1 MNVNLL
7 LPEGQAAPE
16 RMLNLSRDLLIDD
29 LELNALLEGISGG
42 DGAVEASL
50 RRTMFAPLHEPK
62 LVEYRQEVLK
72 DVMAHPAEVKSLYDI
87 CLEAEKR
94 RKAADYWKTNYYLT
108 NTFTGAIDYILNFTK
123 MLLSLRQLA
132 EEYQPKFRSEG
143 FLSLF
148 RTLREELS
156 DEYLK
161 SIRDELSDVH
171 LSDGV
176 FMSAGLD
183 SHLQTVGYRMH
194 RREKKLFSF
203 DRFRGQS
210 YQLQQGDDATGTD
223 ITNRY
228 NRAIN
233 EVTNALAQSA
243 EYLAAFFD
251 GLRGQLAFYIGCLNF
266 MEAMKNAGMPVC
278 LPEVTGAETASRRY
292 TELYDVSLVFLKKT
306 AVTGNTLDARDK
318 KLYIVTGANKGGKTT
333 FLRSVGQAQLMAQCG
348 MPVAA
353 AACTVPVRGAIF
365 THFKREEDKWMKSG
379 KLDEELE
386 RMSKI
391 ADYLHPGDM
400 LMFNEAFSSTNEREG
415 SEIARQITDALTE
428 SGVEVFF
435 VSHQHAYA
443 SAYQERAEVQFLRA
457 ERLDDG
463 SRTYRLLP
471 GEPLET
477 AYGEDLYQRIFG
489 VD

>member
-16 RMLNLSRDLLIDD
+16 RMLNLARDALIDD
-29 LELNALLEGISGG
+29 LELGAMLDSVSDG
-42 DGAVEASL
+42 DGTIEAAL
-50 RRTMFAPLHEPK
+50 RRALFAPLRDPK
-62 LVEYRQEVLK
+62 LVEYRHAVLR
-72 DVMAHPAEVKSLYDI
+72 DAMAHPEEVKSLYDI

-94 RKAADYWKTNYYLT
+94 RRQADYWKTNYYLT

-123 MLLSLRQLA
+123 TLLSLRQLA
-132 EEYQPKFRSEG
+132 EEYQPMFRSEG

-156 DEYLK
+156 DDYLNR
-161 SIRDELSDVH
+161 IRSELGDVH

-176 FMSAGLD
+176 FMSVGLD
-183 SHLQTVGYRMH
+183 SHLQTVDYKMH
-194 RREKKLFSF
+194 RKEKKLFSF

-210 YQLQQGDDATGTD
+210 YTLQRGDDTTGTD

-243 EYLAAFFD
+243 EYLASFFD
-251 GLRGQLAFYIGCLNF
+251 GLRSQLAFYMGCLNF
-266 MEAMKNAGMPVC
+266 LDRMREFKMPVC
-278 LPEVTGAETASRRY
+278 IPAVTGAETDSRKY
-292 TELYDVSLVFLKKT
+292 EDLYDISLAFLKNT
-306 AVTGNTLDARDK
+306 AVTGNTLNAKHK

-353 AACTVPVRGAIF
+353 AECTVPVRGCLF
-365 THFKREEDKWMKSG
+365 THFKREEDRWMKSG

-400 LMFNEAFSSTNEREG
+400 VMFNEAFSSTNEREG
-415 SEIARQITDALTE
+415 SEIARQITEALTE

-443 SAYQERAEVQFLRA
+443 SSYTDREDVQFLRA

-463 SRTYRLLP
+463 RRTYRLLP

-477 AYGEDLYQRIFG
+477 AFGEDLYRRIFG
-489 VD
+489 AS

>member
-7 LPEGQAAPE
+7 TPAGQAAPE
-16 RMLNLSRDLLIDD
+16 RMLNLSRDALIND
-29 LELNALLEGISGG
+29 LELDALLEGVSNG
-42 DGAVEASL
+42 DSVIEAAL
-50 RRTMFAPLHEPK
+50 RRALFAPLHDPK
-62 LVEYRQEVLK
+62 LVEYRHAVLQ
-72 DVMAHPAEVKSLYDI
+72 DAMEHPTELKTLYDI
-87 CLEAEKR
+87 SLEAEKR
-94 RKAADYWKTNYYLT
+94 RKAADYWRTNYYLT

-123 MLLSLRQLA
+123 TLLSLRQLA
-132 EEYQPKFRSEG
+132 EQYLTTFRSEG

-156 DEYLK
+156 DEYLNQVR
-161 SIRDELSDVH
+161 SELGDMH

-176 FMSAGLD
+176 LMSAGLD
-183 SHLQTVGYRMH
+183 SHLQTVNYQMH
-194 RREKKLFSF
+194 KKEKKLFSL
-203 DRFRGQS
+203 DRFKGQS
-210 YQLQQGDDATGTD
+210 YQLQKGDDATGTD

-251 GLRGQLAFYIGCLNF
+251 GLRGQLAFYMGCLNF
-266 MEAMKNAGMPVC
+266 MERMRESGMPVC
-278 LPEVTGAETASRRY
+278 IPEVTGAETDSRKY
-292 TELYDVSLVFLKKT
+292 EELYDISLVFLKKT
-306 AVTGNTLDARDK
+306 AVKGNTLDAAHK

-333 FLRSVGQAQLMAQCG
+333 FLRSLGQAQLMAQCG

-353 AACTVPVRGAIF
+353 KSCTFPVRGNLF

-391 ADYLHPGDM
+391 ADYLHPGD
-400 LMFNEAFSSTNEREG
+400 LIMFNEAFSSTNEREG

-443 SAYQERAEVQFLRA
+443 SAYQERADVQFLRA

-463 SRTYRLLP
+463 SRTFRLLP
-471 GEPLET
+471 GAPLET
-477 AYGEDLYQRIFG
+477 AFGEDLYQRIFG
-489 VD
+489 EG

>member
-16 RMLNLSRDLLIDD
+16 RMLNLSRDALIDD
-29 LELNALLEGISGG
+29 LELGTLLENISDG
-42 DGAVEASL
+42 DGVIEASL
-50 RRTMFAPLHEPK
+50 RRALFAPLHDPK
-62 LVEYRQEVLK
+62 LVEYRHEVLK
-72 DVMAHPAEVKSLYDI
+72 DVMAHPEAVKSLYAI

-123 MLLSLRQLA
+123 TLLSLRQLA
-132 EEYQPKFRSEG
+132 EEYQPEFRSEG

-156 DEYLK
+156 DEYLNR
-161 SIRDELSDVH
+161 IQNELSGIH

-176 FMSAGLD
+176 FLSAGLD
-183 SHLQTVGYRMH
+183 SHLQTVDYKMH

-203 DRFRGQS
+203 DRFKGQS
-210 YQLQQGDDATGTD
+210 YQLQKDDDVTGTD

-251 GLRGQLAFYIGCLNF
+251 GLRGQLGFYMGCLNF
-266 MEAMKNAGMPVC
+266 LQRMQELGMPVC
-278 LPEVTGAETASRRY
+278 IPKVTGADADSRSY
-292 TELYDVSLVFLKKT
+292 ENLCDISLAFLKKS
-306 AVTGNTLDARDK
+306 AVTGNTLDAQHK

-333 FLRSVGQAQLMAQCG
+333 FLRSVGQAQIMAQCG

-353 AACTVPVRGAIF
+353 ADCTVPVRGTLF

-415 SEIARQITDALTE
+415 SEIARQITDALTV

-443 SAYQERAEVQFLRA
+443 SAYKERADVQFLRA

-463 SRTYRLLP
+463 SRTFRLLQ

-477 AYGEDLYQRIFG
+477 AFGEDLYRRIFG
-489 VD
+489 EA